1 MKPTIY
7 QILQRPIVTEKSFAE
22 QAASNTYMFE
32 VHLKASKDD
41 VRLAVEK
48 LFDVSV
54 ADVRT
59 LVVRGKSK
67 RFGRRLGKR
76 PNWKKAYIQLKPGQS
91 LPVFEGQ

>member
-1 MKPTIY
+1 MKPTVY
-7 QILQRPIVTEKSFAE
+7 EILRRPLVTEKSFAE
-22 QAASNTYMFE
+22 QSSTNTYMFE
-32 VHLKASKDD
+32 VHLRATKDD
-41 VRLAVEK
+41 VRAAVEK

-54 ADVRT
+54 TDVRT

-76 PNWKKAYIQLKPGQS
+76 PNWKKAYIQLKPGQT

>member
-1 MKPTIY
+1 MKPTLY
-7 QILQRPIVTEKSFAE
+7 DILRRPLVTEKSFAE
-22 QAASNTYMFE
+22 QSATNTYLFE

-41 VRLAVEK
+41 VRRAVEK
-48 LFDVSV
+48 LYDVAV

-59 LVVRGKSK
+59 LVVRGKAK
-67 RFGRRLGKR
+67 RFGRLLGKR